1 MVNVG
6 LLVVS
11 LFFLGAG
18 VLQLLWPQ
26 TIATHKTRWDA
37 ITDPDQS
44 SAATPANR
52 MVKYTRLGGLLFLG
66 IGTLL
71 FLISIDAI

>member
-11 LFFLGAG
+11 LFFLGTG

-37 ITDPDQS
+37 IRTSDQS
-44 SAATPANR
+44 SATTPANW

-66 IGTLL
+66 IGTL
-71 FLISIDAI
+71 FLVLSTDLI